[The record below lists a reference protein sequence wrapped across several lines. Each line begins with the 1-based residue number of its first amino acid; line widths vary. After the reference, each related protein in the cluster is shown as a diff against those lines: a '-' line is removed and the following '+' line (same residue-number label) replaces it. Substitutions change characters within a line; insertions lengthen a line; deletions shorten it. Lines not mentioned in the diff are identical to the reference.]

1 MMHTILAGLPSLQ
14 KLRGN
19 KEADLVI
26 KKSYTKIIFV
36 TSENATYD
44 KFSSINAYIW
54 VKWNGV
60 WISSES
66 LLHNVRDNVWKVPA
80 KSPNLK
86 IQKIPH
92 QCTYPVT

>member
-1 MMHTILAGLPSLQ
+1 M
-14 KLRGN
+14 
-19 KEADLVI
+19 I

-66 LLHNVRDNVWKVPA
+66 LLHNVRDNVWKVSNQISKFKKYRTNALIQLPE
-80 KSPNLK
+80 KREPSGGGKCIKVTK
-86 IQKIPH
+86 ILPK
-92 QCTYPVT
+92 V